1 MHYQSVHQ
9 GIKYPC
15 LECDYEATRKDLLS
29 SQHESVHQGRK
40 YSCELCGFQ
49 AKYQSSVNSHH
60 QSVHQGLKYPCHQCD
75 YQATQKSNIKRHI
88 QTKHSIKVEVEVE
101 LTIGKT
107 EIKVEEAFKL
117 EASPYRLA
125 SDINRASFYS

>member
-1 MHYQSVHQ
+1 M
-9 GIKYPC
+9 
-15 LECDYEATRKDLLS
+15 LS
-29 SQHESVHQGRK
+29 SHHKIVHQGRK

-49 AKYQSSVNSHH
+49 ATYQSSVTSHH
-60 QSVHQGLKYPCHQCD
+60 QSVHQGLKYPCHLCD

-107 EIKVEEAFKL
+107 EIKVEQVFKQEA
-117 EASPYRLA
+117 
-125 SDINRASFYS
+125 NQ